1 MRYTSR
7 VAAPVSAA
15 ELFRWHARPGAF
27 QRLSPPWQP
36 VSLTSHDGICDGDR
50 AVIRLGVGP
59 AGIDWVAEHSGYDD
73 GCLSGDGPCA
83 FEDRQVSGP
92 FAAWHHVHRM
102 QPHGVGSILE
112 DDVTYELPLAPVTS
126 VGAPLARRQF
136 DRMFAYRH
144 RITVED
150 LRRHAEADVAP
161 MTVAITGA
169 SGLVGSALAAFLQGG
184 GHTVVRMVRKR
195 ADAVSRGP
203 QDEAVYW
210 NVEAGEIDA
219 DALARLAPDA
229 AVHLAGEPIT
239 SLDGSQSA
247 RRKIWESR
255 SKGTRLLAESLAAL
269 PDKPR
274 VLVSASASG
283 AYGDRGDEVL
293 TEASPLGDGFLPGV
307 CRAWERAT
315 APASAA
321 GIRVAHARIGLVT
334 TPTGGVLQP
343 LAPLAFLGLGG
354 WPGDGQA
361 WWPWIALDDVVYAL
375 HHVMLTDDVSGP
387 VNLSAP
393 DPAQTRTFVKTLAK
407 VQRRPAFMSV
417 PTPLVKLAGGELAR
431 RVALSSVRMRP
442 ARLLASGFRFALPDL
457 DTALRHMLG
466 RLDTHT
472 LS

>member
-1 MRYTSR
+1 MRYTTR
-7 VAAPVSAA
+7 VAVPVPAA
-15 ELFRWHARPGAF
+15 DLFRWHARPGAF

-36 VSLTSHDGICDGDR
+36 VSLVSHEGIRDGDR

-59 AGIDWVAEHSGYDD
+59 AGIDWVAEHVGYDD
-73 GCLSGDGPCA
+73 VCLTGDGPCQ

-102 QPHGVGSILE
+102 LPDGDGSVLE

-126 VGAPLARRQF
+126 LGAPIARRQF

-144 RITVED
+144 RVTVED
-150 LRRHAEADVAP
+150 LRRHADADVAP
-161 MTVAITGA
+161 MTIAITGA
-169 SGLVGSALAAFLQGG
+169 SGLVGTALGAFLQGG
-184 GHTVVRMVRKR
+184 GHTVVRLVRR
-195 ADAVSRGP
+195 REDAVSQGP

-210 NVEAGEIDA
+210 NVEAGEVDT

-229 AVHLAGEPIT
+229 VVHLAGEPIT

-247 RRKIWESR
+247 RRTIWESR
-255 SKGTRLLAESLAAL
+255 SKGTRLIAQSLAAL
-269 PDKPR
+269 PVPPR

-293 TEASPLGDGFLPGV
+293 TEDSPRGTGFLPGV
-307 CRAWERAT
+307 CRAWENAT

-321 GIRVAHARIGLVT
+321 GIRVVHARIGLVT
-334 TPTGGVLQP
+334 TPSGGVLQP
-343 LAPLAFLGLGG
+343 LAPLALLGLGG
-354 WPGDGQA
+354 WPGDGTA

-375 HHVMLTDDVSGP
+375 HHIVLAAGLSGP

-393 DPAQTRTFVKTLAK
+393 EPVTTKAFVKTLAR
-407 VQRRPAFMSV
+407 VQRRPAVVSV

-431 RVALSSVRMRP
+431 RVALTSVRMVP
-442 ARLLASGFRFALPDL
+442 GRLLASGFRFAVPDL

-466 RLDTHT
+466 RLDAHT